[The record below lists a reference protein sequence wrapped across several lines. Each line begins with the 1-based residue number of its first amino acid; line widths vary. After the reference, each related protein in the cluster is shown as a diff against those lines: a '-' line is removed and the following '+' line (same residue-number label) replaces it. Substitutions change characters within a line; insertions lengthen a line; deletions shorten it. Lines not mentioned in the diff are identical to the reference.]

1 MTLTAH
7 TTLHNFLKV
16 VLKSNIMVPPQQ
28 TDKHRD
34 IKTSHKQFIA
44 HVLTNRML
52 MGQIQPSK
60 VRRSLILVFLLY
72 QNDYH
77 FSTIM
82 SGSTHHAPQKIF
94 FFSHLSSS
102 LSDFLEILGYLLSQS
117 SHTIHKKLEIILFCV
132 VRLWGLQAQVG

>member
-44 HVLTNRML
+44 HVLTNVNGANL
-52 MGQIQPSK
+52 AF
-60 VRRSLILVFLLY
+60 LLVFLLY

-77 FSTIM
+77 FSNIM
-82 SGSTHHAPQKIF
+82 SGSTHHATQKIF

-117 SHTIHKKLEIILFCV
+117 SHTIHKNLEIILFCV